1 MINDQ
6 TILSSFDDRPTL
18 LEWLKKV
25 EDALKTDT
33 ATAVSVENPSANT
46 YVFKITFADGETL
59 SSGNVVF
66 PDSVKDVSIKNG
78 HIIVTSVGGT
88 QTDLGVLNPYAETI
102 VENAETN
109 TTEIGNNAQ
118 VGGDLS
124 VQGSVVGRGI
134 VTSIG
139 RLTANNGIEV
149 HGQGYINGDL
159 GVTGNAQVDGRL
171 QVNSSII
178 SNGEIRGGNI
188 SGTKFLLG
196 TEEMPLVKANPT
208 GEATET
214 LDKIK
219 IGNVAYNVGGGGG
232 GGSENDR
239 EYKLILPYSSTAD
252 IIKKPINIED
262 ENIWG
267 KLNNYYYES
276 IKVYY
281 NDDIPLGIFNVT
293 HYKDEQ
299 GNIRKDYSTI
309 VSQVLTDSTSNEWYG
324 TKVTY
329 YYRLRVQFYSSS
341 GIHYLQINNGNDSIP
356 YYNLNKSKFD
366 DIYKLADKP
375 TQDGNY
381 ILKASVSGGAATYTW
396 ELQQ

>member
-78 HIIVTSVGGT
+78 HIIVTQISGT
-88 QTDLGVLNPYAETI
+88 QTDLGVLNPYADKI
-102 VENAETN
+102 VENASTN
-109 TTEIGNNAQ
+109 TTEIGNNVE

-139 RLTANNGIEV
+139 RLTANGGMEV
-149 HGQGYINGDL
+149 HGQGYVNGTL
-159 GVTGNAQVDGRL
+159 GVTGNAT
-171 QVNSSII
+171 I
-178 SNGEIRGGNI
+178 GGTITAGGKAINAV
-188 SGTKFLLG
+188 
-196 TEEMPLVKANPT
+196 EANPT
-208 GEATET
+208 GEATQT
-214 LDKIK
+214 LEKVK
-219 IGNVAYNVGGGGG
+219 IGDVAYNVGGG
-232 GGSENDR
+232 SENDR
-239 EYKLILPYSSTAD
+239 VLKLVMPFAS
-252 IIKKPINIED
+252 N
-262 ENIWG
+262 
-267 KLNNYYYES
+267 
-276 IKVYY
+276 
-281 NDDIPLGIFNVT
+281 
-293 HYKDEQ
+293 
-299 GNIRKDYSTI
+299 
-309 VSQVLTDSTSNEWYG
+309 DSTSNKYANVEDENVWDKLSNYYYDSVILYYNDGYPLGVFNVIHYYQGGNTKKYIAMVPKFRGSEYSAWYG
-324 TKVTY
+324 KTTSSYYSLHLTFNTISGVHKVGY
-329 YYRLRVQFYSSS
+329 YQSDAITGYVLDQ
-341 GIHYLQINNGNDSIP
+341 
-356 YYNLNKSKFD
+356 SKFD
-366 DIYKLADKP
+366 ALYKLADKP

-381 ILKASVSGGAATYTW
+381 ILKASVSGGVVTYSW

>member
-6 TILSSFDDRPTL
+6 TILSSFDDKPTL

-46 YVFKITFADGETL
+46 YVFKITFADGDSI

-78 HIIVTSVGGT
+78 HIIVTSVGGNIE
-88 QTDLGVLNPYAETI
+88 DLGVLNPYAEKI
-102 VENAETN
+102 VENASTN
-109 TTEIGNNAQ
+109 TTEIVNNAE

-139 RLTANNGIEV
+139 RLTANGGIEV
-149 HGQGYINGDL
+149 HGQGYVNGAL
-159 GVTGNAQVDGRL
+159 GVTGDAT
-171 QVNSSII
+171 I
-178 SNGEIRGGNI
+178 GGTI
-188 SGTKFLLG
+188 TAGGKAIKAV
-196 TEEMPLVKANPT
+196 EANPT

-214 LDKIK
+214 LEKVK
-219 IGNVAYNVGGGGG
+219 IGDVAYNV

-239 EYKLILPYSSTAD
+239 ELTLILPYSRTAQPTYD
-252 IIKKPINIED
+252 KRYTTIDD
-262 ENIWG
+262 ENVWN
-267 KLNNYYYES
+267 KLKNYYYET
-276 IKVYY
+276 IKIYY
-281 NDDIPLGIFNVT
+281 NDGNPFGIFNVL
-293 HYKDEQ
+293 YWYDLQ
-299 GNIRKDYSTI
+299 GNFRKRYSTI
-309 VSQVLTDSTSNEWYG
+309 VPKYRGSEWNEWYG
-324 TKVTY
+324 KTTGFYYSIYLSFSTSSGVNKVSFSDDESMTY
-329 YYRLRVQFYSSS
+329 YSL
-341 GIHYLQINNGNDSIP
+341 D
-356 YYNLNKSKFD
+356 KSKFD
-366 DIYKLADKP
+366 ALYKLADKP

-381 ILKASVSGGAATYTW
+381 ILKASVSGGAVTYTW

>member
-1 MINDQ
+1 MINDN
-6 TILSSFDDRPTL
+6 TILSSFDDKPTL

-25 EDALKTDT
+25 EDALKSDT

-46 YVFKITFADGETL
+46 YVFKITFADGKTL

-66 PDSVKDVSIKNG
+66 PDSVKDVSIKNE
-78 HIIVTSVGGT
+78 HIIVTQISGT
-88 QTDLGVLNPYAETI
+88 QTDLGVLNPYANTI
-102 VENAETN
+102 VENASTN
-109 TTEIGNNAQ
+109 TTEIGNNVE

-149 HGQGYINGDL
+149 HGQCYVNGDL

-214 LDKIK
+214 LQKVK
-219 IGNVAYNVGGGGG
+219 IGDVAYNVGV
-232 GGSENDR
+232 
-239 EYKLILPYSSTAD
+239 KP
-252 IIKKPINIED
+252 IIKDTISFI
-262 ENIWG
+262 G
-267 KLNNYYYES
+267 QT
-276 IKVYY
+276 
-281 NDDIPLGIFNVT
+281 DDYDI
-293 HYKDEQ
+293 Y
-299 GNIRKDYSTI
+299 
-309 VSQVLTDSTSNEWYG
+309 TDSTG
-324 TKVTY
+324 TKVRFTIPKTNELWNFFY
-329 YYRLRVQFYSSS
+329 KNIFIAENGELTGADFSKIISSCLLAEFNDQRIRIPVSKQFGTTALSHDSYVGTNVWYDSAANEIKSQAWY
-341 GIHYLQINNGNDSIP
+341 IHIP
-356 YYNLNKSKFD
+356 DNPEIEQAWIRCSDATL
-366 DIYKLADKP
+366 
-375 TQDGNY
+375 TNY
-381 ILKASVSGGAATYTW
+381 GSHITKITLIEFNYV
-396 ELQQ
+396 

>member
-6 TILSSFDDRPTL
+6 TILSSFDDKPTL

-25 EDALKTDT
+25 EDALKSDT

-46 YVFKITFADGETL
+46 YVFKITFADGTTL

-66 PDSVKDVSIKNG
+66 PNAVQDVSIKNG
-78 HIIVTSVGGT
+78 HIIVTQISGT
-88 QTDLGVLNPYAETI
+88 QTDLGAINPYADTI

-109 TTEIGNNAQ
+109 TTEIGNNVA

-149 HGQGYINGDL
+149 HGQGYVNGDL

-208 GEATET
+208 DEATAT
-214 LDKIK
+214 LEKVK
-219 IGNVAYNVGGGGG
+219 IGDVAYNVGGGG
-232 GGSENDR
+232 SNDR
-239 EYKLILPYSSTAD
+239 EISLTMPYPSSSQQSDKKLILDEETWNNINNLYYDTIKLYFNDGNPIGVFHVINYKDTWTGIENNGLYVCVSVRKSTSPVTA
-252 IIKKPINIED
+252 
-262 ENIWG
+262 WYG
-267 KLNNYYYES
+267 Q
-276 IKVYY
+276 YY
-281 NDDIPLGIFNVT
+281 NF
-293 HYKDEQ
+293 YAFA
-299 GNIRKDYSTI
+299 TI
-309 VSQVLTDSTSNEWYG
+309 KLTND
-324 TKVTY
+324 
-329 YYRLRVQFYSSS
+329 SS
-341 GIHYLQINNGNDSIP
+341 GKYLTITQQNGNVREIS
-356 YYNLNKSKFD
+356 LSQEKFD
-366 DIYKLADKP
+366 ALYKLADKP

-381 ILKASVSGGAATYTW
+381 ILKANVSSGAVTYTW